1 MFSFKAL
8 FLLGHIAGSETEAV
22 SIALFNAS
30 RGLQYLLGAICNG
43 SAACLVLEYVLC
55 LPPISAVT
63 LEVELPRTT
72 NILSRW
78 AQHEGH
84 QPGLPQNS
92 AMLVNESVCSEG
104 KNSWDRI
111 GGCPHYLVLGWRQG
125 KLEKMCDLPQTAW
138 QRSDSNPAHVDA
150 LPRLSLHHTLPT
162 FPLFTIRISSPPF
175 FFEKPALH
183 INNFTGWGGGNLFK
197 NTSNK
202 LCPFA
207 DSFQCACVDVHRL
220 ALSTSEPLRA
230 ILGTCKQPSL
240 SMWACIPLHCCHR
253 VYATLPGL
261 STFG

>member
-1 MFSFKAL
+1 
-8 FLLGHIAGSETEAV
+8 
-22 SIALFNAS
+22 
-30 RGLQYLLGAICNG
+30 
-43 SAACLVLEYVLC
+43 
-55 LPPISAVT
+55 
-63 LEVELPRTT
+63 
-72 NILSRW
+72 
-78 AQHEGH
+78 
-84 QPGLPQNS
+84 
-92 AMLVNESVCSEG
+92 MLVNESVCSEG

-183 INNFTGWGGGNLFK
+183 INNFTGGGEGNLFK

-261 STFG
+261 STFGWFPIFSHLWTSWFSAPLGWLLWDLFSEIKILVKRYKQCWDFPGNPGLKNPSFHWQKARIQSLVRELRSHTPCSRVKRKIFLIF